1 MLRYYDPSLNYKTI
15 IMSELNLQPGIPL
28 LEETKEQT
36 MAEPLEDFP

>member
-1 MLRYYDPSLNYKTI
+1 
-15 IMSELNLQPGIPL
+15 MSELNLQPGIPL